1 MEYSKEVRHIR
12 NYESSINK
20 IFAQMQTNSNMSQ
33 SVISKKSA
41 AIGQSGDNLQQS
53 FVQLMNEMV
62 QQSVDPNIHT
72 QQNVVSLEIS
82 PRRDEGKDSF

>member
-62 QQSVDPNIHT
+62 QQSVGPNIHS